1 MTALPS
7 MLEDLSGAAGR
18 LGGQATDLLK
28 DRVELLAL
36 ELREERL
43 RFLQG
48 LLLGLGGT
56 FLVLAG
62 VGLLVAAVLY
72 ALPAEWR
79 LAGLILA
86 GLFTLGLG
94 SLALCSLRRRLG
106 ERGAPFAQTLAEL
119 EKDKACFSTRN

>member
-1 MTALPS
+1 MTALPT
-7 MLEDLSGAAGR
+7 MLQDLGGAAGR

-43 RFLQG
+43 RFLQA
-48 LLLGLGGT
+48 LLLGLAGT
-56 FLVLAG
+56 LLVLAG

-72 ALPAEWR
+72 ALPPEWR
-79 LAGLILA
+79 LTGLILA
-86 GLFTLGLG
+86 ALGTLGVG
-94 SLALCSLRRRLG
+94 ALVLCALRRRLG
-106 ERGAPFAQTLAEL
+106 ERGRPFAQTLAEL